1 MASKKSPSKTK
12 TYINARKEILD
23 WVAEHS
29 TLKSDY
35 TRWYAG
41 MTNKTNSRKSSHKNS
56 MPNGIPFWEK
66 KYCQN
71 RRIAESLETSLHNLG
86 FLETD
91 IKGGIDDNS
100 TYVYVFKKYPTIID
114 KIIN

>member
-1 MASKKSPSKTK
+1 MANKKPPSKTK
-12 TYINARKEILD
+12 TYINARKDILD
-23 WVAEHS
+23 WVRSHS

-41 MTNKTNSRKSSHKNS
+41 MTNKTNNRKSSHKNK
-56 MPNGIPFWEK
+56 MPNGIPFWK
-66 KYCQN
+66 KINCKS

-100 TYVYVFKKYPTIID
+100 TYVYVFKKYPTIFD
-114 KIIN
+114 EINN